1 MSKSSGFFIPANQEP
16 FPKDLLKH
24 ISLIK
29 QRAILMVKTMSK
41 LKIAV
46 QKSGRLYDD
55 SMQILKDVGISI
67 DNGKDQLK
75 ASAKNFPLEVFYL
88 RNGDI
93 PQYLRDG
100 VVDAA
105 IIGENILIEKG
116 KDITVVEKLGF
127 STCKVS
133 IAVPRSFKYKNIK
146 DLEGKRIATSYPNTV
161 KQFLDKNNI
170 NAHLHII
177 NGSVEIA
184 PNIGLADAIVDIVSS
199 GSTLFKNNLKE
210 VEVLLQSEAV
220 LAASPLISAENEAI
234 LKRLQFRFQSVLK
247 GRQSKYVLLNAPN
260 DKLDKIISVLPGMR
274 SPTVLPLAQE
284 GWSSIH
290 SVINKNEFWE
300 VIDELKSNGAEGI
313 LVCPIENMVV

>member
-1 MSKSSGFFIPANQEP
+1 
-16 FPKDLLKH
+16 
-24 ISLIK
+24 
-29 QRAILMVKTMSK
+29 MSK

-46 QKSGRLYDD
+46 QKSGRLHDD
-55 SMQILKDVGISI
+55 SMQILKEVGISI

-75 ASAKNFPLEVFYL
+75 ALARNFPLEVFYL
-88 RNGDI
+88 RNSDI
-93 PQYLRDG
+93 PQYLKDG

-116 KDITVVEKLGF
+116 KEITIVEKLGF

-133 IAVPRSFKYKNIK
+133 VAVPKSVKYNSVK
-146 DLEGKRIATSYPNTV
+146 DLQGKRIATSYPNTV
-161 KQFLDKNNI
+161 NEFLKSNHI
-170 NAHLHII
+170 EAELHII

-210 VEVLLQSEAV
+210 VEVILKSEAV
-220 LAASPLISAENEAI
+220 LAASPLISAEKQTI
-234 LKRLQFRFQSVLK
+234 LDKLQFRLQSVLK
-247 GRQSKYVLLNAPN
+247 GRQSKYILLNAPN
-260 DKLDKIISVLPGMR
+260 DKLQDIINILPGMK

-284 GWSSIH
+284 GWSSVH

-300 VIDELKSNGAEGI
+300 IIDELKQNGAQGI
-313 LVCPIENMVV
+313 LVCPINNMVI

>member
-1 MSKSSGFFIPANQEP
+1 MG
-16 FPKDLLKH
+16 
-24 ISLIK
+24 IK
-29 QRAILMVKTMSK
+29 MSK

-55 SMQILKDVGISI
+55 SMKILKDVGISI
-67 DNGKDQLK
+67 DNGSDQLK
-75 ASAKNFPLEVFYL
+75 ASATNFPIEVFYL

-93 PQYLRDG
+93 PQYLNDG

-116 KDITVVEKLGF
+116 NNISIEERLGF
-127 STCKVS
+127 SSCKVS
-133 IAVPRSFKYKNIK
+133 LAVPKSFPYKSIQ
-146 DLEGKRIATSYPNTV
+146 DLQGKRIATSYPNTV
-161 KQFLDKNNI
+161 NHFLIKNRI
-170 NAHLHII
+170 DAQIHII

-220 LAASPLISAENEAI
+220 LAVSPLISPENEII
-234 LKRLQFRFQSVLK
+234 LNQLKFRFQSVLK
-247 GRQSKYVLLNAPN
+247 GRQFKYVLLNAPN
-260 DKLDKIISVLPGMR
+260 NRIQDIIKILPGMK
-274 SPTVLPLAQE
+274 SPTILPLAEE
-284 GWSSIH
+284 GWSSLH
-290 SVINKNEFWE
+290 SVINKNDFWKI
-300 VIDELKSNGAEGI
+300 IDELKAHGAEGI